1 MMKKIKNII
10 VPTDFSV
17 TSRNAYHYA
26 KRLAVTLDATITVL
40 HVNQYFMPIDEI
52 AIGSISEDEVT
63 KMSEEAMQAFVVD
76 EDGID
81 HWTMI
86 KHRVKTSVMKGDL
99 VPILVGM
106 SKQSETDLIVMG
118 MTGLQDFIGKII
130 GSASLDVSN
139 KAHCP
144 VILVPRDAK
153 WHKIEKVMYAS
164 NFTSITPKMVGNITD
179 FALAVNAGVHFIH
192 VEDATKDYK
201 KNVAKIIWASLF
213 SADDAPPLSYEI
225 HTIEAGNTIEQL
237 QKYAQDNQINLM
249 TFMSKHR
256 SFWQNLVHT
265 SVTENMAIST
275 EIPMMVMHLDD

>member
-1 MMKKIKNII
+1 MKKIKNII

-26 KRLAVTLDATITVL
+26 KRLAITLDATITVL

-52 AIGSISEDEVT
+52 AMGAISEDEVS
-63 KMSEEAMQAFVVD
+63 KMSEEAMNAFVID
-76 EDGID
+76 EDGVD
-81 HWTMI
+81 HWKMI
-86 KHRVKTSVMKGDL
+86 KHRVKTTIMKGDL
-99 VPILVGM
+99 VPILVDM
-106 SKQSETDLIVMG
+106 SKQSETDMIVMG
-118 MTGLQDFIGKII
+118 MTGMQDFIGKII

-164 NFTSITPKMVGNITD
+164 NYKSVTPKTVGNITD

-192 VEDATKDYK
+192 VEDGTADYK
-201 KNVAKIIWASLF
+201 KNVAKIIWAELF
-213 SADDAPPLSYEI
+213 SAADAPSLSFEI
-225 HTIEAGNTIEQL
+225 HTIEEGDTIEQL

-249 TFMSKHR
+249 TFLSKHR
-256 SFWQNLVHT
+256 TFWQNLVHT

>member
-1 MMKKIKNII
+1 MKKIKNII

-26 KRLAVTLDATITVL
+26 KRLAITLDATITVL
-40 HVNQYFMPIDEI
+40 HVNQYFMPIDEV
-52 AIGSISEDEVT
+52 AMGAISEDEVT
-63 KMSEEAMQAFVVD
+63 KMSEEAMHEFVVD

-81 HWTMI
+81 HWKMVR
-86 KHRVKTSVMKGDL
+86 HMVKTTIMKGDL
-99 VPILVGM
+99 VPILVEM
-106 SKQSETDLIVMG
+106 SKQNDTDMIVMG
-118 MTGLQDFIGKII
+118 MTGMQDFIGKII

-179 FALAVNAGVHFIH
+179 FALAVNAAVHFIH
-192 VEDATKDYK
+192 VEDATADYK
-201 KNVAKIIWASLF
+201 SNVAKIIWTELF
-213 SADDAPPLSYEI
+213 SADDAPSLSYEI
-225 HTIEAGNTIEQL
+225 HTIEAGDTIEQL

-249 TFMSKHR
+249 TFLSKHR
-256 SFWQNLVHT
+256 TFWQNLIHT
-265 SVTENMAIST
+265 SVTQSMAIST
-275 EIPMMVMHLDD
+275 EIPMMVIHLDD

>member
-1 MMKKIKNII
+1 MKKIKNII

-40 HVNQYFMPIDEI
+40 HVDTYFMPIDEL

-63 KMSEEAMQAFVVD
+63 KMSEEAMRELVAD

-81 HWTMI
+81 QWKMS
-86 KHRVKTSVMKGDL
+86 KHNVKTLIMKGDL
-99 VPILVGM
+99 VPILIEM
-106 SKQSETDLIVMG
+106 SKTSETDLIVMG
-118 MTGLQDFIGKII
+118 MTGMQDFIGKII

-144 VILVPRDAK
+144 VILVPRGAK
-153 WHKIEKVMYAS
+153 WDKIEKVMYAS
-164 NFTSITPKMVGNITD
+164 NYSSTTPKMIGNITD

-192 VEDATKDYK
+192 VEDFSADYK
-201 KNVAKIIWASLF
+201 SNVAKVIWTELF
-213 SADDAPPLSYEI
+213 SAADAPSLSFEI
-225 HTIEAGNTIEQL
+225 HTISGDDKIEEL
-237 QKYAQDNQINLM
+237 NKYARENQINLM
-249 TFMSKHR
+249 AFVSKHR
-256 SFWQNLVHT
+256 TFWQNLVHK
-265 SVTENMAIST
+265 SVTENIAISA

>member
-1 MMKKIKNII
+1 MKKIKNIL

-26 KRLAVTLDATITVL
+26 KRLAITLDATITVL
-40 HVNQYFMPIDEI
+40 HVNQYFMPIAEV

-63 KMSEEAMQAFVVD
+63 KMSEEAMTAFVID

-81 HWTMI
+81 HWKMI

-99 VPILVGM
+99 VPILVEM
-106 SKQSETDLIVMG
+106 SKQSDTDLIVMG
-118 MTGLQDFIGKII
+118 MTGMQDFIGKII

-139 KAHCP
+139 KAKCP

-164 NFTSITPKMVGNITD
+164 NYSSTTPKMIGNITD
-179 FALAVNAGVHFIH
+179 FALALNAGVHFVH
-192 VEDATKDYK
+192 VEDFSADYK
-201 KNVAKIIWASLF
+201 DNIAKIIWTELF
-213 SADDAPPLSYEI
+213 SAEDTPSLSFEI
-225 HTIEAGNTIEQL
+225 HTISGGDRIEEL
-237 QKYAQDNQINLM
+237 KKYAEENDVNLM
-249 TFMSKHR
+249 AFVSKHR
-256 SFWQNLVHT
+256 TFWQNLVHK

-275 EIPMMVMHLDD
+275 DIPMMVMHFDD

>member
-1 MMKKIKNII
+1 MKNIKNII

-26 KRLAVTLDATITVL
+26 KRLAITLDATITVL
-40 HVNQYFMPIDEI
+40 HVNQYFMPIDEV

-63 KMSEEAMQAFVVD
+63 KMSEEAMNAFVVD

-81 HWTMI
+81 HWKMI

-99 VPILVGM
+99 VPLLVEM
-106 SKQSETDLIVMG
+106 SKQSDTDVIVMG
-118 MTGLQDFIGKII
+118 MTGMQDFIGKVI

-153 WHKIEKVMYAS
+153 WHKIDKVMYAS
-164 NFTSITPKMVGNITD
+164 NYNSTTPKMIGNITD
-179 FALAVNAGVHFIH
+179 FALALNAGVHFIH
-192 VEDATKDYK
+192 VEDSSKDYK
-201 KNVAKIIWASLF
+201 NKVAEIIWAELF
-213 SADDAPPLSYEI
+213 SAADTPALSFEI
-225 HTIEAGNTIEQL
+225 HTISGGDKIDELNN
-237 QKYAQDNQINLM
+237 YAHKHHINM
-249 TFMSKHR
+249 MVFMSKHR
-256 SFWQNLVHT
+256 TFWQNLVHS
-265 SVTENMAIST
+265 SVTENIALST